1 VTAYTLHTDQ
11 DGVFLQDDETGELTP
26 LVVKAHEILTK
37 INARAL
43 DASAGGVRESHLR
56 EIVADIRNLA
66 HEGLK

>member
-1 VTAYTLHTDQ
+1 MTFTLITDK
-11 DGVFLQDDETGELTP
+11 DGTFVQDDETGELTP
-26 LVVKAHEILTK
+26 LVVNAHEILTK

-43 DASAGGVRESHLR
+43 DASASGVRESHLR